1 MHLTHGDY
9 YIYSHTIVEIC
20 SMALDLMDQVL
31 RFTIRHRPEETL
43 KLRIGIHT
51 GPCAAGIHNNLRHGT
66 FSLNMTQSFGL
77 SHRNLTVD
85 ISLNNARVY
94 SQNKKNNLVL
104 QCDKKT
110 KLFFR
115 MFSTKLGPCR

>member
-1 MHLTHGDY
+1 
-9 YIYSHTIVEIC
+9 
-20 SMALDLMDQVL
+20 MALDLMDQVL
-31 RFTIRHRPEETL
+31 SFTIRHRPEETL

-94 SQNKKNNLVL
+94 SQNKK
-104 QCDKKT
+104 
-110 KLFFR
+110 
-115 MFSTKLGPCR
+115 